1 MHYPQIKE
9 NKGFSLPEVLIVVL
23 TVAILATLAIPQLF
37 STIQLNRI
45 QTASSLV
52 ASKLSEAR
60 MIAIKRNRSVSF
72 VVDENNSQIW
82 LESNSIVVGSVE
94 QLPRGI
100 KIKISPN
107 SVATTEYITFN
118 SMGTLI
124 TAPPTVLPYYE
135 AKSLELPIAVS
146 ITGKI
151 TPGKIRYY

>member
-1 MHYPQIKE
+1 MHYPQLKQ
-9 NKGFSLPEVLIVVL
+9 NKGFSLSEVLIVVL
-23 TVAILATLAIPQLF
+23 TVAIIATLAIPQLF

-52 ASKLSEAR
+52 ANKLSEAR
-60 MIAIKRNRSVSF
+60 MMAIKRNRSVSF

-82 LESNSIVVGSVE
+82 LESNSTVVGNVE

-107 SVATTEYITFN
+107 SIATTEYITFN

>member
-1 MHYPQIKE
+1 MHYPQMKQ

-23 TVAILATLAIPQLF
+23 TVAILATLAVPQLF

-52 ASKLSEAR
+52 ASKLSEAK
-60 MIAIKRNRSVSF
+60 MIAIKRNRSVSL

-82 LESNSIVVGSVE
+82 LESNSTVIGNVE

-100 KIKISPN
+100 KIKITPN
-107 SVATTEYITFN
+107 SVATTEYVTFS

-124 TAPPTVLPYYE
+124 TTPPTVLPYYE
-135 AKSLELPIAVS
+135 SKSLELPIVVS
-146 ITGKI
+146 VSGKI